1 MTDEQRMNDE
11 QAAAAGAADMDIDGV
26 AAADAAAEGG
36 VATEPAGAESA
47 EGVAAEADAA
57 AELAALRAQ
66 LDTLNDRYL
75 RLAAEFDNYRKRT
88 ERERG
93 EAWTRAQADLVVRL
107 LESLDD
113 LQRVAAFEADGASVE
128 SVLEGVRLVE
138 KKLRGELE
146 SAGLVAVEAEDK
158 PFDPMT
164 MEALMTVPAERPE
177 DDDVVADVFQK
188 GYLFKDTLIRPARVR
203 VRKYEPQ
210 E

>member
-128 SVLEGVRLVE
+128 SVL
-138 KKLRGELE
+138 
-146 SAGLVAVEAEDK
+146 
-158 PFDPMT
+158 
-164 MEALMTVPAERPE
+164 
-177 DDDVVADVFQK
+177 
-188 GYLFKDTLIRPARVR
+188 
-203 VRKYEPQ
+203 
-210 E
+210 